1 MILSTCILRLVLQI
15 VLCQASARNYRSN
28 KLGGCFV
35 RRPMLSWVSI
45 VACLASLLFAVG
57 LYYLVSQLAWTWDD
71 CATFADLFDLFALI
85 LECLLP

>member
-1 MILSTCILRLVLQI
+1 
-15 VLCQASARNYRSN
+15 
-28 KLGGCFV
+28 
-35 RRPMLSWVSI
+35 MLSWVSI